1 MGVRGMLNRGSKLI
15 HTLIVGFRRPKLNG
29 RVVLGDGE
37 IYQCVEY
44 SAELLLIDQ
53 AFVNI
58 PHTHRVLNIPCRTG
72 KVATYLAQQGYTV
85 SAADDSDEM
94 LNITWASVSDQK
106 SRCMIE
112 RQVIGRVSQP
122 DRSFDTV
129 VSSGFF
135 HYLSEPRLRYE
146 VIKDLCR
153 VANHYVVLSYY
164 SPLSIFSM
172 KHRVLA
178 WWRGTQPEKHATS
191 LKEIEL
197 YFQLEGF
204 YLVKDY
210 ASLPL
215 LRTLHLAL
223 FERAA

>member
-15 HTLIVGFRRPKLNG
+15 HTLIAGFRYPKLNG

-37 IYQCVEY
+37 RYQRVEY

-53 AFVNI
+53 AFVKI
-58 PHTHRVLNIPCRTG
+58 PHAHRVLNIPCRTG
-72 KVATYLAQQGYTV
+72 KVAAHLAQQGYTV
-85 SAADDSDEM
+85 SAADDSDKM
-94 LNITWASVSDQK
+94 LDITWATVFDQK

-112 RQVIGRVSQP
+112 RQVIGHISQP

-135 HYLSEPRLRYE
+135 HYISEPRLRYE

-178 WWRGTQPEKHATS
+178 WWRGTQSEKHATS

-204 YLVKDY
+204 YLVKNY
-210 ASLPL
+210 ASFPL
-215 LRTLHLAL
+215 LRALHLAL
-223 FERAA
+223 FERA

>member
-1 MGVRGMLNRGSKLI
+1 MGVRGILNRGSVLI
-15 HTLIVGFRRPKLNG
+15 HTLIASFRYPNSKG
-29 RVVLGDGE
+29 RVVSDDGE
-37 IYQCVEY
+37 RYRRIGY
-44 SAELLLIDQ
+44 SAELFLIDQ

-58 PHTHRVLNIPCRTG
+58 PHTHRILNIPCRTG
-72 KVATYLAQQGYTV
+72 KVATYLAQQGYSI

-94 LNITWASVSDQK
+94 LDITWASVSDQK

-178 WWRGTQPEKHATS
+178 WWRGTQSEKHATS

-215 LRTLHLAL
+215 LRALHLAL